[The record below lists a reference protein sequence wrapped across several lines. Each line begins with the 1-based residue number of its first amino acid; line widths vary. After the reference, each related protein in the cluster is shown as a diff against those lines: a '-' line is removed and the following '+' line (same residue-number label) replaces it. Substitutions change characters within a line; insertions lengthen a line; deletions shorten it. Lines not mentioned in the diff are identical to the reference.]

1 MNLRSKK
8 SRDITAA
15 IIIGCA
21 GFFINK
27 FDLNLGWGLHFI
39 FGNAAVYAFIRVLRP
54 TFLPLAIGI
63 SSLESIVLWGHPWA
77 WCVWVLEAV
86 ALACWREKAA
96 PIRVDVLYWIFL
108 GAPLLVLTY
117 GGLMGLDRVSV
128 LLVVAKQ
135 ATNGILNVVI
145 GEMLFIGAAALL
157 PRFRRGC
164 ALPQMTIEAFLFML
178 LMSIVVIPLTA
189 FFVIDAPIREE
200 GSRRSVERFL
210 DSRLQ
215 VMVTTL
221 LMWKESRTLLLQSY
235 SRQAQTQ
242 GAVVPG
248 IGDLSSNFERIEFL
262 DRSYD
267 IKKSDILQT
276 YSPQS
281 LRSIESAIFRKS
293 GDKINSSLLF
303 DFRHSGQTGA
313 ALFVPLSEPG
323 GGAVLGTIR
332 TASLAPIAAQLRAQG
347 IEGAYLIGPGGR
359 VLTVQ
364 PGSDVVDR
372 LAKSFTPQQII
383 AAGAEGLLI
392 KVQDSAP
399 LVQKYSSAVLF
410 RAQTIEQ
417 MPGWTVIAGAQI
429 AADVLE
435 GRSEQVKLF
444 GLACVFI
451 LIISVSAYLLSKRVE
466 TSLRRLA
473 QSAAELAM
481 MGERPARIDGLVIRE
496 LSDISGNIAAVG
508 SRVANERGA
517 LVSYQRRL
525 QSIAR
530 HAPIVVYAADVTE
543 GRRGRVLYVSETAV
557 RLLGYEPSDIARSKW
572 WLRVVHPEDRE
583 GYNAVFSDLKPGQ
596 AVSLEYRIKRKSG
609 EYLWVF
615 DSLSVEDD
623 TLSGRAEAV
632 GLIMDISERKAASAQ
647 LIQADKMASLGRMAA
662 GMAHELNQP
671 LNFIKMAAI
680 NLREQARADTISSAV
695 LGTKLERMINHVN
708 RASEIILQM
717 RVFGRVPTDLPY
729 PMPIVDAVMSA
740 VGMLKPQLMGS
751 GIEIELL
758 CAEPLLKVRALPVL
772 IEQVVLNL
780 LLNARDS
787 IHARQA
793 EGRRHSGVIMVTIQ
807 KRRRRVEVVIED
819 NGTGLSDA
827 VLRELFV
834 PFFTTKSPKDGTGLG
849 LSISYGIVRD
859 LRGNLTAE
867 NTGDGARFTISL
879 PQVI

>member
-1 MNLRSKK
+1 M
-8 SRDITAA
+8 AA
-15 IIIGCA
+15 TFIGLA

-27 FDLNLGWGLHFI
+27 LDINLGWGLHFV
-39 FGNAAVYAFIRVLRP
+39 FGNAAVYAFIRILRP
-54 TFLPLAIGI
+54 TLLPFAIGI

-86 ALACWREKAA
+86 VLACWREKAA
-96 PIRVDVLYWIFL
+96 PIRVDVLYWILL
-108 GAPLLVLTY
+108 GAPLLALTY
-117 GGLMGLDRVSV
+117 GGLMGVDRVSV

-135 ATNGILNVVI
+135 ATNGIFNVVI
-145 GEMLFIGAAALL
+145 GEMLFIGTAAIL
-157 PRFRRGC
+157 PRFGRGY

-189 FFVIDAPIREE
+189 FFAIDAPIREE
-200 GSRRSVERFL
+200 GSRRSVERLL

-215 VMVTTL
+215 VMATTL
-221 LMWKESRTLLLQSY
+221 LMWKDSRSLLLQSY
-235 SRQAQTQ
+235 SAQAQPQ
-242 GAVVPG
+242 GLIAPG
-248 IGDLSSNFERIEFL
+248 ASALSSNFERIQFL
-262 DRSYD
+262 DQPNDIMNADIFENYPPLSLKNIRS
-267 IKKSDILQT
+267 
-276 YSPQS
+276 
-281 LRSIESAIFRKS
+281 EIFRQS
-293 GDKINSSLLF
+293 VERTGISFLF
-303 DFRHSGQTGA
+303 DVGFPGQIGA
-313 ALFVPLSEPG
+313 ALFVPSPVPDG
-323 GGAVLGTIR
+323 RAVLATIR
-332 TASLAPIAAQLRAQG
+332 TTSLAPIAAQLRAQG

-364 PGSDVVDR
+364 PGSEIVDR

-383 AAGAEGLLI
+383 AAGTEGLLI
-392 KVQDSAP
+392 KVEDSAP
-399 LVQKYSSAVLF
+399 LVQKYGSAVLF

-429 AADVLE
+429 GADVIE
-435 GRSEQVKLF
+435 GRSEQVKLY

-481 MGERPARIDGLVIRE
+481 LGERPARIDGLVIRE

-530 HAPIVVYAADVTE
+530 HAPMVVYAADVTD
-543 GRRGRVLYVSETAV
+543 GRRGRVLYVSETAE
-557 RLLGYEPSDIARSKW
+557 RLLGYKASDIARSKW
-572 WLRVVHPEDRE
+572 WLRVVHPEDRD
-583 GYNAVFSDLKPGQ
+583 GYIAVFSDLKPCQ
-596 AVSLEYRIKRKSG
+596 AVSLEYRIKRKNG

-623 TLSGRAEAV
+623 PFSGRAEAV

-671 LNFIKMAAI
+671 LNFIKMAAT
-680 NLREQARADTISSAV
+680 NLREQVRADAISSPV
-695 LGTKLERMINHVN
+695 LGAKLERMINHVN

-740 VGMLKPQLMGS
+740 VGMLKPQLTGS

-758 CAEPLLKVRALPVL
+758 CADPLLKVRALPVL

-793 EGRRHSGVIMVTIQ
+793 GGRGHSGVIKIAIQ
-807 KRRRRVEVVIED
+807 KKRRRVEVVIED

-867 NTGDGARFTISL
+867 NTGEGAKFTIDL